1 MKYYE
6 MVGEGPYPVKPIEEQ
21 PILPGGPWYAGKPVG
36 YEVPDP
42 MEYILEADEEDY
54 EAEGLNL
61 KTLYCSKAYPVIHDS
76 LVEALKAAGVDNLEL
91 FHAHLKEPDTGIATI
106 T

>member
-1 MKYYE
+1 
-6 MVGEGPYPVKPIEEQ
+6 
-21 PILPGGPWYAGKPVG
+21 
-36 YEVPDP
+36 
-42 MEYILEADEEDY
+42 MEYILEADEEDEDY
-54 EAEGLNL
+54 EAEELNL